1 MGFTREYVRTVQG
14 IVPIVL
20 SMIPGWYGASDWCIN
35 TFKVYLKY
43 TVVGED
49 DDSSD
54 DDDEIVE
61 GLDELAL
68 DEETGQNSP
77 ESLNWRF
84 WHR

>member
-1 MGFTREYVRTVQG
+1 
-14 IVPIVL
+14 
-20 SMIPGWYGASDWCIN
+20 
-35 TFKVYLKY
+35 LKY

-68 DEETGQNSP
+68 DEETDQNSP
-77 ESLNWRF
+77 ESLN
-84 WHR
+84 